1 MGKKILLVDG
11 NSILNRGYY
20 GLPLLSNADGIFTN
34 GILGFL
40 NILFKV
46 IDEESPDYLT
56 VAFDVNKPT
65 FRHEMFAEYKGTRK
79 PAPEELR
86 MQFPIIREV
95 LSSMGVNIV
104 EVAGFEADDLLGTLA
119 KKAECD
125 DMDVTLLSGDRDL
138 LQIASDRIK
147 ISIPKTKGGK
157 TETFNY
163 FAGDVL
169 TEIGVTPTEYIDVKA
184 LQGDTSDNIPG
195 VPSVGPKSAV
205 ELISKYHDLEGIYD
219 NIDNITKKALNQK
232 LKEFKEQA
240 FLSRDLARINTNA
253 PISVEYDLC
262 TLDGLLNDKSMEV
275 FIKYSLKSV
284 VSKLEKFASS
294 DNTSNAITTTEIK
307 YSVVEDFNETTDI
320 INRIKKSSK
329 VSVYSLGENGVAV
342 SLAPNETYV
351 IRTYGFVSYDY
362 LTKELSA
369 SIDKCSSVITYSIK
383 NSYDYLGSY
392 KSSMTDVELLAYLIE
407 PTKGDYSISYISEAY
422 LSSYYGSDKDIMADK
437 EAYAAI
443 CASVS
448 FAASDILKERVSN
461 MGMLKLFNEVEMPLS
476 YVLYSME
483 KEGVLV
489 DRNMLKEYG
498 TKLKAGIDSLEKE
511 IYNLAGC
518 EFNINSP
525 KQLGE
530 ILFEKLGLP
539 GGKKTKSGYST
550 AADVLDK
557 LAPDYE
563 VVSKVL
569 EYRALSKLNST
580 YAEGLTNC
588 IGNDGRIHTH
598 FNQTITATGRISST
612 DPNLQNIPIRTEIGR
627 ELRKV
632 FVPKEG
638 FVFVDSDYS
647 QIELRLMAHMSG
659 DSRLIEAYRSGKDI
673 HRTTA
678 SLVFNVP
685 FDEVTDNQRRS
696 AKAVNFGI
704 IYGISA
710 FGLSQDIGTSVSD
723 AKKYIED
730 YFVKYPD
737 VKKYLDNTVNKA
749 KEDGY
754 SETIFGRK
762 RPIPELK
769 ASNFMQR
776 SFGERVAMNAPL
788 QGTAADIMKIAMI
801 NIFNRINSE
810 NLESRLLIQVH
821 DEVLIETK
829 KEELEAVLKL
839 VTEEMEKAAELLVPL
854 VAESHYGD
862 NWFDAK

>member
-46 IDEESPDYLT
+46 IEEENPDFLT

-65 FRHEMFAEYKGTRK
+65 FRHEMFKEYKGTRK
-79 PAPEELR
+79 PAPEELK

-95 LSSMGVNIV
+95 LGSMGINIV
-104 EVAGFEADDLLGTLA
+104 EVPGYEADDLLGTLA
-119 KKAECD
+119 RKAEAD
-125 DMDVTLLSGDRDL
+125 DISVTLLSGDRDL
-138 LQIASDRIK
+138 LQIATDRIK

-163 FAGDVL
+163 YASDVL
-169 TEIGVTPTEYIDVKA
+169 GEIGVTPLEYIDVKA

-205 ELISKYHDLEGIYD
+205 ELISAYHSLEGIYD
-219 NIDNITKKALNQK
+219 NIDNISKKALNQK
-232 LKEFKEQA
+232 LRDFKEQA
-240 FLSRDLARINTNA
+240 FLSRDLARINVEA
-253 PISVEYDLC
+253 PISVDYESC
-262 TLDGLLNDKSMEV
+262 TLDGMLNDKSMEV

-284 VSKLEKFASS
+284 VSKLEKFGSK
-294 DNTSNAITTTEIK
+294 DNSQNAVTTKTIEYKVI
-307 YSVVEDFNETTDI
+307 EDFNETTDI
-320 INRIKKSSK
+320 ISRIRKAQKISL
-329 VSVYSLGENGVAV
+329 YSLGDEGVCI
-342 SLAPNETYV
+342 SFSPDETYV
-351 IRTYGFVSYDY
+351 VKIYGFVTSDY
-362 LTKELSA
+362 LVNEIRSA
-369 SIDKCSSVITYSIK
+369 VECCDEIVTYNIK
-383 NSYDYLGSY
+383 NSYDYLGTY
-392 KSSMTDVELLAYLIE
+392 RQTMCDVELLAYLIE

-422 LSSYYGSDKDIMADK
+422 LSLYYGSDKDILADPYR
-437 EAYAAI
+437 YAAI
-443 CASVS
+443 VSSVS
-448 FAASDILKERVSN
+448 FAASEELKKRVSD
-461 MGMLKLFNEVEMPLS
+461 MGMLELFNNIEMPLS
-476 YVLYSME
+476 FVLYSME

-489 DRNMLKEYG
+489 DRNMLKDYG
-498 TKLKAGIDSLEKE
+498 TKLKAGIDVLEKD
-511 IYNLAGC
+511 IYRLAGC

-580 YAEGLTNC
+580 YAEGLSNC
-588 IGNDGRIHTH
+588 ISDDGRIHTH

-612 DPNLQNIPIRTEIGR
+612 DPNLQNIPIRTELGR

-659 DSRLIEAYRSGKDI
+659 DTRLIEAYKTGKDI

-678 SLVFNVP
+678 SLVFNTP

-730 YFVKYPD
+730 YFIKYPS
-737 VKKYLDNTVNKA
+737 VKSYLDNTVDKA

-754 SETIFGRK
+754 SETLFGRK

-776 SFGERVAMNAPL
+776 NFGERVAMNAPL

-801 NIFNRINSE
+801 NIFNRIQKE

-829 KEELEAVLKL
+829 VEELDKVLKL
-839 VTEEMEKAAELLVPL
+839 VTEEMEKAASLDVPL
-854 VAESHYGD
+854 VAESHSGI
-862 NWFDAK
+862 NWYDAK